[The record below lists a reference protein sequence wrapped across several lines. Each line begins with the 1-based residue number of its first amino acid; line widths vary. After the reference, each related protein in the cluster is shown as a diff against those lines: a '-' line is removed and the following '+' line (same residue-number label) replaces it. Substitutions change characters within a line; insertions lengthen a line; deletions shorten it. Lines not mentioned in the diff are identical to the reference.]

1 MAAIGGKFHQLP
13 RRHSPLFPNISSPSH
28 LLAYRGFAS
37 RLFVKGISFCTTE
50 DTLAEAFSQFGKVV
64 EVVMNKAR
72 NRSKGFGFVTF
83 VSEDEAQKASTE
95 MNGKLLDGRIISVEN
110 ATSRRQFNGGISI
123 GRGPPEP
130 TANN

>member
-64 EVVMNKAR
+64 E
-72 NRSKGFGFVTF
+72 
-83 VSEDEAQKASTE
+83 EDEAQKASTE